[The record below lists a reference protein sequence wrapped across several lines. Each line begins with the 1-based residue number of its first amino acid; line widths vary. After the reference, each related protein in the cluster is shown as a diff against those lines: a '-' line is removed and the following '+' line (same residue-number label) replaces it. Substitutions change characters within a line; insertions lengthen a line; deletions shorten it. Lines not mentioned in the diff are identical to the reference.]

1 MAEESNPI
9 LSVITLNY
17 NGLVWIEKCLQS
29 LRNQSLKE
37 SFEIIVADNSS
48 TDGSDVFAEERVKE
62 IANARFVQNGANLGY
77 CEGNNRAAAH
87 ARGKYFLFLNN
98 DTWLERECLEIL
110 LREVRERNAQLA
122 CPLILNY
129 NDDSF
134 QSLGAP
140 CFDIFGLPAARRDIR
155 DFGPVLMPDG
165 SAFLIERE
173 LFNQLRG
180 FDPQF
185 FMYADEYDL
194 SWRAWIAGGK
204 AIRVPTAI
212 VHHRRAANV
221 NPAGGEATVELR
233 TSDTKRYYANRNAL
247 LSILKSAQHV
257 LLLVAALQVLLL
269 FCESLVSL
277 ILIRRA
283 SFTRRAYWEAV
294 RDCYRMRVH
303 ILKERKLLNG
313 IRQKSDWYMLR
324 FLTWRWARWDDF
336 QMIRALGL
344 PKVTAK

>member
-1 MAEESNPI
+1 MAEDSKPVI
-9 LSVITLNY
+9 SVIILNY
-17 NGLVWIEKCLQS
+17 NGLVWIEKCLASLQS
-29 LRNQSLKE
+29 QTLRE
-37 SFEIIVADNSS
+37 PFEIIVADNSS
-48 TDGSDVFAEERVKE
+48 TDGSDALAERL
-62 IANARFVQNGANLGY
+62 INGISNARFVQNGGNLGY

-87 ARGKYFLFLNN
+87 AHGEYFFFLNN
-98 DTWLERECLEIL
+98 DTWLEPNFLEIL
-110 LREVRERNAQLA
+110 LREVRERNAQMA
-122 CPLILNY
+122 CPLVLNY

-165 SAFLIERE
+165 SAYLIKAD
-173 LFNQLRG
+173 LFKQLRG
-180 FDPQF
+180 FDPEF

-194 SWRAWIAGGK
+194 SWRGWIAGGR

-247 LSILKSAQHV
+247 LTILKSAQH
-257 LLLVAALQVLLL
+257 LLLIVAVLQVLLL

-277 ILIRRA
+277 ILIRRW
-283 SFTRRAYWEAV
+283 SFARRAYWEAV
-294 RDCYRMRVH
+294 RDCFRMRAH
-303 ILKERKLLNG
+303 ILRERRTLNG
-313 IRQKSDWYMLR
+313 MRRRSDWYMLR
-324 FLTWRWARWDDF
+324 FLTWRLARWDDL